1 MLARALSSSLLSRQS
16 SEVNE
21 MLPGLEALWVAI
33 ADITIM
39 ISLVLI
45 RWYASRDERSG
56 KALFEF

>member
-1 MLARALSSSLLSRQS
+1 
-16 SEVNE
+16 